1 MWKNFEGEKDAV
13 VVVAAAAVQN
23 KRDGDAVD
31 DDVAAKDRTNAN
43 EESGSL
49 LPKAIRAKEQQ
60 VFVPN
65 CIYY

>member
-1 MWKNFEGEKDAV
+1 M
-13 VVVAAAAVQN
+13 
-23 KRDGDAVD
+23 RDGDAVD